1 MSDKNCLV
9 FTALLSDS
17 SLSVIHFSDDGM
29 NILEPL
35 KITDTHVIVELPHF
49 SALGLVWDFLKRF
62 WNNTTPVRAQVLLFL
77 RKVELEKYLDVFLL
91 PSNIPLPEVKT
102 VIHLHLFP

>member
-1 MSDKNCLV
+1 MTKTVLV

-49 SALGLVWDFLKRF
+49 SALGLVCLKR
-62 WNNTTPVRAQVLLFL
+62 NKTPVTAIVLLFL

-91 PSNIPLPEVKT
+91 PSNIPLHEVNTYT
-102 VIHLHLFP
+102 VLQLHLLP